1 MTKMEV
7 NIDYMKLT
15 AIGFVGVGA
24 FYLIY
29 TSDKQ
34 AGATLLGALLGY
46 VFGNAHGFVTK
57 K

>member
-1 MTKMEV
+1 MEV